1 MKHVPNGRGM
11 PAARFLVTTGERRR
25 SSKAKIV
32 RLSQEIKVQPDA
44 LAEYCF
50 SGPDAMAH
58 DLMTVIGAVTYA
70 DLSLVRRHS
79 QGWSRRL
86 ELEVPVFDLSRWSL
100 SVNDALVHCLNYLTG
115 DIWSFHFVKRQG
127 EVPVHSQNPLGSGI
141 GENRSRVFVPF
152 SHGLDSFAQVRLL
165 QRNEPATEIVCIRA
179 SDRPWKSIKSALRHN
194 DAHSIQYIP
203 VPVSVSVESRRHA
216 ERSYRTRPF
225 IYYLLAAYGAVISG
239 NARVMIPENG
249 QGSIGGTLVT
259 TGHEARHRSC
269 YPGFTLKLSQFVR
282 DLTGRD
288 VQFYH
293 PALFET
299 KGQVL
304 KALSE
309 TGEPMAAALGEHLS
323 CSCSARFAHRAK
335 RQIHC
340 GICGNCLLRRTAEYF
355 AGVVGVT
362 EYLFADLRAQTLEG
376 ALMGGDHGRYMK
388 FFTDLARNGAR
399 DMQRL
404 ADLRGYASSPAI
416 RTTAVD
422 LARSDPERRS
432 EMEAVLVAL
441 LDQHA
446 SEWSAFLIDCGE
458 RSWISQTA
466 RG

>member
-1 MKHVPNGRGM
+1 MKIALNRSDM
-11 PAARFLVTTGERRR
+11 PAARFLVTAGSRRR
-25 SSKAKIV
+25 SSKAQIV
-32 RLSQEIKVQPDA
+32 HLSQEIRVRPEA

-50 SGPDAMAH
+50 SKPDALAY

-70 DLSLVRRHS
+70 DLTLVRRHS

-86 ELEVPVFDLSRWSL
+86 ELEIPVYDISRWSSSAESSL
-100 SVNDALVHCLNYLTG
+100 THCLNYLTG
-115 DIWSFHFVKRQG
+115 DIWSFRFVKRQG
-127 EVPVHSQNPLGSGI
+127 EVEAPPQDPLGRGLS
-141 GENRSRVFVPF
+141 ENRSRVFVPF

-165 QRNEPATEIVCIRA
+165 QQAEPFTEIVCIRA
-179 SDRPWKSIKSALRHN
+179 SDRPWKSIRSALRHN
-194 DAHSIQYIP
+194 SAHSIQYIP
-203 VPVSVSVESRRHA
+203 VPVSVKRRHHS
-216 ERSYRTRPF
+216 ERSFRTRPF
-225 IYYLLAAYGAVISG
+225 IYYLLAAYGAVLSG

-269 YPGFTLKLSQFVR
+269 YPVFTFKLSQFVR

-299 KGQVL
+299 KGRVL

-309 TGEPMAAALGEHLS
+309 AGEPMIAALHEHFS
-323 CSCSARFAHRAK
+323 CSCSARFAYRES
-335 RQIHC
+335 RRIHC
-340 GICGNCLLRRTAEYF
+340 GICGNCLLRRTAEHF
-355 AGVVGVT
+355 AGISGAT
-362 EYLFADLRAQTLEG
+362 EYLFSDLSAETLEG
-376 ALMGGDHGRYMK
+376 ALQDGDHGKYLK

-404 ADLRGYASSPAI
+404 ADLQGRSDRPLI
-416 RTTAVD
+416 QTTAVD
-422 LARSDPERRS
+422 LARNSPESRPQ
-432 EMEAVLVAL
+432 MEARLVAL

-446 SEWSAFLIDCGE
+446 SEWNAFLAECGE
-458 RSWISQTA
+458 RSWISNTA